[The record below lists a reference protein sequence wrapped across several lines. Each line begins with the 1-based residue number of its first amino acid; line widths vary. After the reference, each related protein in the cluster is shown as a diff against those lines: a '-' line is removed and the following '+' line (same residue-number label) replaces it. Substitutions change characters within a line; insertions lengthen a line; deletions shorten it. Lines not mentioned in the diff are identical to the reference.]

1 MTDRLVVCDLDGV
14 VWVGDD
20 VCRGASDAVR
30 RLRAA
35 QCRVLFVTNSA
46 VRSRLEVADRLGS
59 MGIPT
64 EPGDVITGAAAGVEL
79 LANRLPIGSR
89 VLTIGTEA
97 LRAEVSG
104 AGFVVVTAAQP
115 GAPRGD
121 VALGIDAVL
130 VGLTDEFCYHDVV
143 LAAASVRAGAWLVA
157 TNADP
162 SFPHGDGE
170 LPGAG
175 ALVAAIE
182 TACGANAT
190 VAGKPHFGAYLA
202 LRRVLDRAGLSRRA
216 STDSAR
222 EGTGFG
228 LDPLRV
234 EERVMAIDLDGV
246 VVGDRRS
253 TDGAFAWGLRWPFIE
268 VRSSSSEPVG
278 DIPVAAS
285 VRSLDEAADQ
295 ICQRLL

>member
-1 MTDRLVVCDLDGV
+1 MTARVVVCDLDGV
-14 VWVGDD
+14 VWTGDD
-20 VCRGASDAVR
+20 ICPAAPDAVR

-35 QCRVLFVTNSA
+35 KCRVLFVTNSA

-64 EPGDVITGAAAGVEL
+64 DPGDVITGAVAGVEL
-79 LANRLPIGSR
+79 LTNRLPIGSR

-97 LRAEVSG
+97 LRSEVSG
-104 AGFVVVTAAQP
+104 AGFVVVTAVQP
-115 GAPRGD
+115 GASCGD
-121 VALGIDAVL
+121 VALDIDAVL
-130 VGLTDEFCYHDVV
+130 VGLTDEFCYRDLVM
-143 LAAASVRAGAWLVA
+143 AAASTRAGAWLVA

-162 SFPHGDGE
+162 SFPHGGGE

-202 LRRVLDRAGLSRRA
+202 LGRVLDRLGLTRGISTRSA
-216 STDSAR
+216 SG
-222 EGTGFG
+222 GTGFG
-228 LDPLRV
+228 LDPPRV
-234 EERVMAIDLDGV
+234 AERVMPIPMDGV

-278 DIPVAAS
+278 DVPVAAS